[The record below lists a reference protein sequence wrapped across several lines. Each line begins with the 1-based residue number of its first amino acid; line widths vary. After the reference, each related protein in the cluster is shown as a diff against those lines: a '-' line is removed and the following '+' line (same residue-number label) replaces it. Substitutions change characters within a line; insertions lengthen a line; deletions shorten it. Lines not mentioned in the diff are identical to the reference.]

1 MSNRIRHIQI
11 DNICLVPAE
20 AELRLGVELEQVTPA
35 TEVRGR
41 LMGPRCPYSS
51 TVEIAY
57 PLWPAR
63 DSEPGQL
70 AYRVIIPE
78 ANLWDPVSPFLYEGP
93 VELWEEGRRVDEVHV
108 SHGLRSLTVGARG
121 LRINGRP
128 FQLRGREVEE
138 VKEEQLQAWHAEG
151 INLLVSRSGENAD
164 LWGLA
169 DRLGFMVLI
178 RSEPPRPELRRRPSW
193 LDVPVQIVPAA
204 EVAKVA
210 ATGTHVL
217 AAGRIENEIPGV
229 LGWFD

>member
-20 AELRLGVELEQVTPA
+20 AELRLSVELEQVTPT

-57 PLWPAR
+57 PLRPAR
-63 DSEPGQL
+63 ECEPGQL

-93 VELWEEGRRVDEVHV
+93 VELWEDGHRVDEVHV

-128 FQLRGREVEE
+128 FQLRGREVEHVTE
-138 VKEEQLQAWHAEG
+138 AQLRAWRTEG
-151 INLLVSRSGENAD
+151 INLLLSRSGENTD
-164 LWGLA
+164 LWRLA
-169 DRLGFMVLI
+169 DRLGFLVLI
-178 RSEPPRPELRRRPSW
+178 RGEPPRAEWRMRPSC
-193 LDVPVQIVPAA
+193 LDVSVQVVPASEAARVA
-204 EVAKVA
+204 E
-210 ATGTHVL
+210 TGTPVL
-217 AAGRIENEIPGV
+217 AAGRVEGDIPAV

>member
-20 AELRLGVELEQVTPA
+20 AELRLRVELEQVTPT

-57 PLWPAR
+57 PLRPAR
-63 DSEPGQL
+63 DSDPGQL

-93 VELWEEGRRVDEVHV
+93 VELWEDGQRLDEVHV
-108 SHGLRSLTVGARG
+108 SHGLRSLTVGVRG

-128 FQLRGREVEE
+128 FPLRGREVEH
-138 VKEEQLQAWHAEG
+138 VTEEQLREWRAEG
-151 INLLVSRSGENAD
+151 INLLVSRNGEITG
-164 LWGLA
+164 LWELA

-178 RSEPPRPELRRRPSW
+178 RDDTIQPGWRMRPSW
-193 LDVPVQIVPAA
+193 LDVLVQVVPAA
-204 EVAKVA
+204 EAVKVA
-210 ATGTHVL
+210 ATGTPVL
-217 AAGRIENEIPGV
+217 AAGRIESEIPGV